1 MQTKTRVLDIRL
13 TIKDEEL
20 FRKKAK
26 PYQGNMSAMIRDA
39 VSQFDDRA
47 TIGKID
53 ALTDM
58 MKLYRKYQQDLSWL
72 GGNFNQ
78 AMKQANEIAI
88 SGKLSAGPSGAIF
101 IKAVLLTLRC
111 VNAMQ
116 TNAHTRVSELKRIAI
131 NDTHIL
137 SV

>member
-39 VSQFDDRA
+39 VAQFDDRA

-88 SGKLSAGPSGAIF
+88 SGKLSQSYYEGILIPKLQPLQSLLQS
-101 IKAVLLTLRC
+101 IKD
-111 VNAMQ
+111 
-116 TNAHTRVSELKRIAI
+116 ELSDVTAK
-131 NDTHIL
+131 L
-137 SV
+137 SHG

>member
-13 TIKDEEL
+13 AIKDEEL

-78 AMKQANEIAI
+78 AMKQANEMAI
-88 SGKLSAGPSGAIF
+88 SDKLSQSYYEGILIPKLQPVQSLLQN
-101 IKAVLLTLRC
+101 IKD
-111 VNAMQ
+111 
-116 TNAHTRVSELKRIAI
+116 ELSDVTAR
-131 NDTHIL
+131 L
-137 SV
+137 VQGS

>member
-39 VSQFDDRA
+39 VAQFDDRA

-88 SGKLSAGPSGAIF
+88 SGKLSQSYYEGILIPKLQPLQSLLQN
-101 IKAVLLTLRC
+101 IKD
-111 VNAMQ
+111 
-116 TNAHTRVSELKRIAI
+116 ELSDVTAK
-131 NDTHIL
+131 L
-137 SV
+137 SHG

>member
-39 VSQFDDRA
+39 VAQFDDRA

-88 SGKLSAGPSGAIF
+88 SGKLSQSYYEGILIPKLQPLQSLLQN
-101 IKAVLLTLRC
+101 IKDELSDVTARL
-111 VNAMQ
+111 
-116 TNAHTRVSELKRIAI
+116 AHG
-131 NDTHIL
+131 
-137 SV
+137 

>member
-88 SGKLSAGPSGAIF
+88 SGKLSQSYYEGILIPKLQPLQSLLQN
-101 IKAVLLTLRC
+101 IKD
-111 VNAMQ
+111 
-116 TNAHTRVSELKRIAI
+116 ELSDVTAR
-131 NDTHIL
+131 L
-137 SV
+137 VQGS

>member
-13 TIKDEEL
+13 TIKDEDL

-39 VSQFDDRA
+39 VAQFDDRA

-78 AMKQANEIAI
+78 AMKQANEMAI
-88 SGKLSAGPSGAIF
+88 SDKLSQSYYEGILIPKLQPVQSLLQN
-101 IKAVLLTLRC
+101 IKD
-111 VNAMQ
+111 
-116 TNAHTRVSELKRIAI
+116 ELSDVTAR
-131 NDTHIL
+131 L
-137 SV
+137 VQGS

>member
-88 SGKLSAGPSGAIF
+88 SGKLSQSYYEGILIPKLQPLQSLLQN
-101 IKAVLLTLRC
+101 IKD
-111 VNAMQ
+111 
-116 TNAHTRVSELKRIAI
+116 ELSDVTAK
-131 NDTHIL
+131 L
-137 SV
+137 SHG

>member
-39 VSQFDDRA
+39 VAQFDDRA

-88 SGKLSAGPSGAIF
+88 SGKLSQSYYEGILIPKLQPLQSLLQN
-101 IKAVLLTLRC
+101 IKD
-111 VNAMQ
+111 
-116 TNAHTRVSELKRIAI
+116 ELSDVTAR
-131 NDTHIL
+131 L
-137 SV
+137 VQGS

>member
-1 MQTKTRVLDIRL
+1 MQTKTRVLDIRV

-39 VSQFDDRA
+39 VAQFDDRA

-53 ALTDM
+53 ALTDT
-58 MKLYRKYQQDLSWL
+58 MKLYRKYQQDLGWL

-78 AMKQANEIAI
+78 AMKQANEMAI
-88 SGKLSAGPSGAIF
+88 SDKLSQSYYEGILIPKLQPVQSLLQN
-101 IKAVLLTLRC
+101 IKD
-111 VNAMQ
+111 
-116 TNAHTRVSELKRIAI
+116 ELSDVTAR
-131 NDTHIL
+131 L
-137 SV
+137 VQGS

>member
-39 VSQFDDRA
+39 VAQFDDRA

-88 SGKLSAGPSGAIF
+88 SDKLSQSYYEGILIPKLQPVQSLLQN
-101 IKAVLLTLRC
+101 IKD
-111 VNAMQ
+111 
-116 TNAHTRVSELKRIAI
+116 ELSDVTAR
-131 NDTHIL
+131 L
-137 SV
+137 VQGS

>member
-1 MQTKTRVLDIRL
+1 MQTKTRVLDIRV

-39 VSQFDDRA
+39 VAQFDDRA

-78 AMKQANEIAI
+78 AMKQANEMAI
-88 SGKLSAGPSGAIF
+88 SDKLSQSYYEGILIPKLQPVQSLLQN
-101 IKAVLLTLRC
+101 IKD
-111 VNAMQ
+111 
-116 TNAHTRVSELKRIAI
+116 ELSDVTAR
-131 NDTHIL
+131 L
-137 SV
+137 VQGS

>member
-1 MQTKTRVLDIRL
+1 MQTKTRVLDIRV

-39 VSQFDDRA
+39 VAQFDDRA

-78 AMKQANEIAI
+78 AMKQANEMAI
-88 SGKLSAGPSGAIF
+88 SDKLSQSYYEGILIPKLQPVQSLLQN
-101 IKAVLLTLRC
+101 IKD
-111 VNAMQ
+111 
-116 TNAHTRVSELKRIAI
+116 ELSDVTARLV
-131 NDTHIL
+131 HGL
-137 SV
+137 

>member
-58 MKLYRKYQQDLSWL
+58 IKLYRKYQQDLSWL

-88 SGKLSAGPSGAIF
+88 SGKLSQSYYEGILIPKLQPLQSLLQN
-101 IKAVLLTLRC
+101 IKDELSDVTVRL
-111 VNAMQ
+111 
-116 TNAHTRVSELKRIAI
+116 AHG
-131 NDTHIL
+131 
-137 SV
+137 

>member
-1 MQTKTRVLDIRL
+1 MQTKTRVLDIRV

-39 VSQFDDRA
+39 VAQFDDRA

-88 SGKLSAGPSGAIF
+88 SGKLSQSYYEGILIPKLQPLQSLLQN
-101 IKAVLLTLRC
+101 IKD
-111 VNAMQ
+111 
-116 TNAHTRVSELKRIAI
+116 ELSDVTAK
-131 NDTHIL
+131 L
-137 SV
+137 SHG

>member
-39 VSQFDDRA
+39 VAQFDDRA

-78 AMKQANEIAI
+78 AMKQANEMAI
-88 SGKLSAGPSGAIF
+88 SGKLSQSYYEGILMPKLQPVQSLLQN
-101 IKAVLLTLRC
+101 IKDELSDVTARL
-111 VNAMQ
+111 
-116 TNAHTRVSELKRIAI
+116 AHG
-131 NDTHIL
+131 
-137 SV
+137 

>member
-39 VSQFDDRA
+39 VAQFDDRA

-78 AMKQANEIAI
+78 AMKQANEMAI
-88 SGKLSAGPSGAIF
+88 SDKLSQSYYEGILIPKLQPVQSLLQN
-101 IKAVLLTLRC
+101 IKD
-111 VNAMQ
+111 
-116 TNAHTRVSELKRIAI
+116 ELSDVTAR
-131 NDTHIL
+131 L
-137 SV
+137 VQGS

>member
-39 VSQFDDRA
+39 VAQFDDRA

-78 AMKQANEIAI
+78 AMKQANEMAI
-88 SGKLSAGPSGAIF
+88 SDKLSQSYYEGILIPKLQPVQSLLQN
-101 IKAVLLTLRC
+101 IKDELSDVTARL
-111 VNAMQ
+111 
-116 TNAHTRVSELKRIAI
+116 AHG
-131 NDTHIL
+131 
-137 SV
+137 

>member
-1 MQTKTRVLDIRL
+1 MQTKTKVLDIRL

-88 SGKLSAGPSGAIF
+88 SGKLSQSYYEGILIPKLQPLQSLLQN
-101 IKAVLLTLRC
+101 IKDELSDVTVRL
-111 VNAMQ
+111 
-116 TNAHTRVSELKRIAI
+116 AHG
-131 NDTHIL
+131 
-137 SV
+137 

>member
-39 VSQFDDRA
+39 VAQFDDRA

-78 AMKQANEIAI
+78 AMKQANEMAI
-88 SGKLSAGPSGAIF
+88 SDKLSQSYYEGILIPNLQPVQSLLQN
-101 IKAVLLTLRC
+101 IKD
-111 VNAMQ
+111 
-116 TNAHTRVSELKRIAI
+116 ELSDVTAR
-131 NDTHIL
+131 L
-137 SV
+137 VQGS

>member
-26 PYQGNMSAMIRDA
+26 PYQGNMSAMICDA

-78 AMKQANEIAI
+78 AMKQANEMAI
-88 SGKLSAGPSGAIF
+88 SDKLSQSYYEGILIPKLQPVQSLLQN
-101 IKAVLLTLRC
+101 IKD
-111 VNAMQ
+111 
-116 TNAHTRVSELKRIAI
+116 ELSDVTAR
-131 NDTHIL
+131 L
-137 SV
+137 VQGS

>member
-13 TIKDEEL
+13 TIKEEKL

-39 VSQFDDRA
+39 VAQFDDRA

-88 SGKLSAGPSGAIF
+88 SGKLSQSYYEGILIPKLQPLQSLLQS
-101 IKAVLLTLRC
+101 IKD
-111 VNAMQ
+111 
-116 TNAHTRVSELKRIAI
+116 ELSDVTAK
-131 NDTHIL
+131 L
-137 SV
+137 SHG

>member
-39 VSQFDDRA
+39 VAQFDDRA

-88 SGKLSAGPSGAIF
+88 SGKLSQSYYEGILIPKLQPLQSLLQN
-101 IKAVLLTLRC
+101 IKDELSDVTVRL
-111 VNAMQ
+111 
-116 TNAHTRVSELKRIAI
+116 AHG
-131 NDTHIL
+131 
-137 SV
+137 